1 MVNLNLHAKLSRPD
15 GNYYY
20 SEVNIPCTGGS
31 TKSKTVLSEGQS
43 LSLKRDAKGPS
54 KTWG

>member
-43 LSLKRDAKGPS
+43 LPLKRDAKGPS